1 MTKNK
6 AGDQLAKATRQKFV
20 APGSPPELDRERTHI
35 TAGPQPDYPQEQT
48 ELTRKGKRR
57 GRRQVAV
64 SSSTP
69 SRPPDEGKHDPALRQ
84 AVSPQEPPAS
94 APVSRRETGRQR
106 VVSPQAI
113 SNEEESLN
121 QSLRPSTLAE
131 YVGQRK
137 VVGKLAIALQA
148 AKGRGEA
155 LEHALFHGP
164 PGLGK
169 TTLAYIIA
177 NAMGSKIQVTSGPSL
192 ERTGDLMGILTNL
205 GPSDILF
212 IDEIHRLPVNLEEFL
227 YPAMEDFKVD
237 FIVDKGPYARTVPYP
252 LKRFT
257 LIGAT
262 TRAGSL
268 SAPLRNRFGLSY
280 HLDFYTIEELR
291 EIVLRSARIL
301 GARIK
306 DDGAN
311 EIARRSRGTPR
322 IANRL
327 LRRVRDYADVIAKSE
342 ITTSVA
348 REALQLEGV
357 DVLGLDDLDRNYLK
371 VIIEHYRGGPV
382 GVEALSATLNE
393 EVDTLVDMVEPYL
406 LQTGFISRTKSGRK
420 VNEPAY
426 KHLGIRPL
434 NNVEPELPYDKSEPV
449 G

>member
-1 MTKNK
+1 MTKDK
-6 AGDQLAKATRQKFV
+6 APDKLAKATRQRFV
-20 APGSPPELDRERTHI
+20 AAGLPPEPGSERVHS
-35 TAGPQPDYPQEQT
+35 TAGPLQDYPEEHPEPTQK
-48 ELTRKGKRR
+48 RKRKVH
-57 GRRQVAV
+57 RQVTV
-64 SSSTP
+64 SSNAPFQTS
-69 SRPPDEGKHDPALRQ
+69 DDGKHDPAAHQ
-84 AVSPQEPPAS
+84 KISPNERPAAAS
-94 APVSRRETGRQR
+94 AKRHEKGRER
-106 VVSPQAI
+106 VVSPKSV
-113 SNEEESLN
+113 SNEEESVN
-121 QSLRPSTLAE
+121 RSLRPPTLDE

-137 VVGKLAIALQA
+137 VVDKLAIALQA

-169 TTLAYIIA
+169 TTLAHIIA
-177 NAMGSKIQVTSGPSL
+177 NVMGSKIQVTSGPSL

-205 GPSDILF
+205 GPNDILF
-212 IDEIHRLPVNLEEFL
+212 IDEIHRLPVTLEEFL

-280 HLDFYTIEELR
+280 HLDFYTLEELR
-291 EIVLRSARIL
+291 KIVLRSARIL
-301 GARIK
+301 AVSLK
-306 DDGAN
+306 DDGAT

-327 LRRVRDYADVIAKSE
+327 LRRVRDYAEVKTKGD
-342 ITTSVA
+342 ITASVA

-357 DVLGLDDLDRNYLK
+357 DESGLDDLDRSYFK
-371 VIIEHYRGGPV
+371 VIIEHYHGGPV

-406 LQTGFISRTKSGRK
+406 LQQGFISRTKSGRK
-420 VNEPAY
+420 ANKPAY
-426 KHLGIRPL
+426 EHLGIRPL
-434 NNVEPELPYDKSEPV
+434 NSTEVELPFEKSDPV